1 MLWTALHPSCGITV
15 GLGWKESHDGKGC
28 YDWSD
33 IAKSV
38 LQVHGASEYG
48 EVLVRR
54 RLTRARMLPFFAKL
68 PPCLIGIEACNNS
81 HYWRV
86 S

>member
-38 LQVHGASEYG
+38 LQVHGASEVG
-48 EVLVRR
+48 EV
-54 RLTRARMLPFFAKL
+54 LPFFAKL